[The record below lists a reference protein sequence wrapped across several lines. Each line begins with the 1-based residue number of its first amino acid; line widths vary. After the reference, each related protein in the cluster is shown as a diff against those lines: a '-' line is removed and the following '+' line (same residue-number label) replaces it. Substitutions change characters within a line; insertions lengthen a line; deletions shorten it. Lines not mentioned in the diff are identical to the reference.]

1 MRRRSLW
8 LSLGGCALTV
18 AIVAGGGLGST
29 PDIAGAQQRVVH
41 DRPVGCAENTGV
53 GNGSVQAGTLKIGPI
68 YFSGVIV
75 GAPLPL
81 ETLKGGLLWYK
92 SYIDI
97 PRSHGQRL
105 SVSVSSLTGG
115 FVGLAWGT
123 QSVSAPSP
131 TVSPST
137 AAASSLHVR
146 NLTLTLCGSS
156 GGFPGGFLMTR
167 PVCARVTVSTGGTR
181 HYALVPFGR
190 ATCPRG

>member
-1 MRRRSLW
+1 M
-8 LSLGGCALTV
+8 AAV
-18 AIVAGGGLGST
+18 VVIVAGGCVSST
-29 PDIAGAQQRVVH
+29 PDIAGALQKVVH
-41 DRPVGCAENTGV
+41 DRQVGCAENTGV

-68 YFSGVIV
+68 YFSGVIS
-75 GAPLPL
+75 GALLPL

-105 SVSVSSLTGG
+105 SVSVGSLTGG
-115 FVGLAWGT
+115 SVGLAWGT
-123 QSVSAPSP
+123 QSVSAPSS

-167 PVCARVTVSTGGTR
+167 PVCARVTVSTGDTR
-181 HYALVPFGR
+181 RNALLAFGG
-190 ATCPRG
+190 ATCPVG